1 MSNRS
6 RFKPLALAGVL
17 ATLFGLTGGTDVVPS
32 SDLAAEAARLQQEN
46 AQLER
51 LLELASGEEPYLI
64 LDLRV
69 GSLQLGLAG
78 AKLAEY
84 EIQSVE
90 IGTPSVLFVKREPSA
105 GWHSRVW
112 NGAELTPR
120 RQKKRH
126 VIEASRIDL
135 DDPSYDP
142 PIPLTPEQAVPVPRR
157 FLLRFEQGLVVECV
171 ADDDGEPGLE
181 RNPVWLSGIA
191 NWLRDAV
198 DAARP
203 SGVPRLRLHLRSTD
217 AAALYRGVPE
227 GTRLLVLRG
236 ASEPGSLR

>member
-1 MSNRS
+1 MHDRS
-6 RFKPLALAGVL
+6 RFKALALAGVL
-17 ATLFGLTGGTDVVPS
+17 ATLFGLTGGTDVVRS
-32 SDLAAEAARLQQEN
+32 SDLADEAVRLQQEN

-64 LDLRV
+64 LDLREER
-69 GSLQLGLAG
+69 LQLGLAG

-84 EIQSVE
+84 EIQGVE
-90 IGTPSVLFVKREPSA
+90 IGTPSAFFVKRAPSA
-105 GWHSRVW
+105 GWRSRVW

-120 RQKKRH
+120 RQRKRH
-126 VIEASRIDL
+126 VIEASRIDP

-142 PIPLTPEQAVPVPRR
+142 PVPLTPEQAVPVPRR

-171 ADDDGEPGLE
+171 ADGDREPGPE
-181 RNPVWLSGIA
+181 RTPMWLSGIA
-191 NWLRDAV
+191 NRLQDAV

-203 SGVPRLRLHLRSTD
+203 SGVPRLRLHLQSAD

-227 GTRLLVLRG
+227 GARLLVLWG
-236 ASEPGSLR
+236 AWEPGSLR